1 MSESVRGKHNLTAN
15 DKAGASPVGWPT
27 ANDQPVGFQGFV
39 SLSFNVVATLR
50 QCVGR
55 QAGRTCFADQESF

>member
-39 SLSFNVVATLR
+39 SLSFKT
-50 QCVGR
+50 
-55 QAGRTCFADQESF
+55 FIKI